1 MFFWNTNFV
10 LKQKKSFIIDFGNRI
25 LNKMNFS
32 KTICLPKQA
41 LKNLDLDEGDSLK
54 VELVQDED
62 EKFLKLTPVI
72 VTDDEEDEE
81 EEDDEEEDEDEEDEE
96 WFLNLLFLGVMK
108 LIKGITDFCPVCHD
122 KLRTHNA
129 KRYVEC
135 IEKLI
140 EKGSHETSFKI
151 ASHERNWLS

>member
-1 MFFWNTNFV
+1 M
-10 LKQKKSFIIDFGNRI
+10 LEQKRSFIIDFGNRI

-41 LKNLDLDEGDSLK
+41 LKNLGLTDDDLMK

-72 VTDDEEDEE
+72 VADDEEDEEE

-96 WFLNLLFLGVMK
+96 
-108 LIKGITDFCPVCHD
+108 
-122 KLRTHNA
+122 
-129 KRYVEC
+129 
-135 IEKLI
+135 
-140 EKGSHETSFKI
+140 
-151 ASHERNWLS
+151 

>member
-1 MFFWNTNFV
+1 M

-72 VTDDEEDEE
+72 IADDEEDEE
-81 EEDDEEEDEDEEDEE
+81 EEDDEDEDEEDDEE
-96 WFLNLLFLGVMK
+96 
-108 LIKGITDFCPVCHD
+108 
-122 KLRTHNA
+122 
-129 KRYVEC
+129 
-135 IEKLI
+135 
-140 EKGSHETSFKI
+140 
-151 ASHERNWLS
+151 

>member
-1 MFFWNTNFV
+1 M

-41 LKNLDLDEGDSLK
+41 LKNLDLEEGDSLK

-72 VTDDEEDEE
+72 VVDDET
-81 EEDDEEEDEDEEDEE
+81 EDDEEEDEEDEDDEE
-96 WFLNLLFLGVMK
+96 
-108 LIKGITDFCPVCHD
+108 
-122 KLRTHNA
+122 
-129 KRYVEC
+129 
-135 IEKLI
+135 
-140 EKGSHETSFKI
+140 
-151 ASHERNWLS
+151 

>member
-1 MFFWNTNFV
+1 M
-10 LKQKKSFIIDFGNRI
+10 LREKIKKTFPFIIDFGERT

-72 VTDDEEDEE
+72 VADDEEDEE
-81 EEDDEEEDEDEEDEE
+81 EEDEDDEEEDEDEEDEE
-96 WFLNLLFLGVMK
+96 
-108 LIKGITDFCPVCHD
+108 
-122 KLRTHNA
+122 
-129 KRYVEC
+129 
-135 IEKLI
+135 
-140 EKGSHETSFKI
+140 
-151 ASHERNWLS
+151 

>member
-1 MFFWNTNFV
+1 M
-10 LKQKKSFIIDFGNRI
+10 LEEKKSFIIDFGDRI

-41 LKNLDLDEGDSLK
+41 LKNLDLEEGDSLK

-72 VTDDEEDEE
+72 VADDEEDEEE

-96 WFLNLLFLGVMK
+96 
-108 LIKGITDFCPVCHD
+108 
-122 KLRTHNA
+122 
-129 KRYVEC
+129 
-135 IEKLI
+135 
-140 EKGSHETSFKI
+140 
-151 ASHERNWLS
+151 

>member
-1 MFFWNTNFV
+1 MEIETIRNR
-10 LKQKKSFIIDFGNRI
+10 KKSFIIDFGNRI

-72 VTDDEEDEE
+72 VEDEE
-81 EEDDEEEDEDEEDEE
+81 EEDDEEDEEEDEDEE
-96 WFLNLLFLGVMK
+96 
-108 LIKGITDFCPVCHD
+108 
-122 KLRTHNA
+122 
-129 KRYVEC
+129 
-135 IEKLI
+135 EK
-140 EKGSHETSFKI
+140 E
-151 ASHERNWLS
+151 

>member
-1 MFFWNTNFV
+1 MQEH
-10 LKQKKSFIIDFGNRI
+10 KRSFIIDFGNRI

-72 VTDDEEDEE
+72 VEDEE
-81 EEDDEEEDEDEEDEE
+81 EEEDDEEDEEEDEDEEDE
-96 WFLNLLFLGVMK
+96 K
-108 LIKGITDFCPVCHD
+108 
-122 KLRTHNA
+122 
-129 KRYVEC
+129 
-135 IEKLI
+135 
-140 EKGSHETSFKI
+140 
-151 ASHERNWLS
+151 